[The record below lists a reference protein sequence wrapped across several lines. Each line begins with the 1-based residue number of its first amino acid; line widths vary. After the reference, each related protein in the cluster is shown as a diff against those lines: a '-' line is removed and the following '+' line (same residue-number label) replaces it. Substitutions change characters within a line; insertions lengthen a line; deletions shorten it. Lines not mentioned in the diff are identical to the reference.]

1 MDRLDFRRAG
11 PLSAWEPKVKRG
23 GVIAGRDINLA
34 GVRRAD
40 DEAYPGRWR
49 QWEWNWFV
57 GPRSSGRVSQPAG

>member
-1 MDRLDFRRAG
+1 MK
-11 PLSAWEPKVKRG
+11 WG

-49 QWEWNWFV
+49 QWEWNWIV
-57 GPRSSGRVSQPAG
+57 GPRSSGMVSQPAG